1 MAEPPTKVMK
11 LDRRSRF
18 SLAIK
23 RCSVRL
29 FIPIFSIPIE
39 YINPKKVLEILSAE
53 YSGSNSASRASL
65 INSNST
71 ERQLVKKII
80 AEMRKLEQF
89 FVSLCSDVLSDVL
102 RFGTRHRLAK
112 LERIGRRFHRIVG
125 NFFYKAPFIHLD
137 LELKGTKRF
146 LFFILHTD
154 NNENLQLIPYPGAN
168 FHIFTFFSFFRQY
181 GLPFPLR
188 SDGLPSC

>member
-1 MAEPPTKVMK
+1 MAEPTAKVMK
-11 LDRRSRF
+11 LDSESRF

-23 RCSVRL
+23 RYSVRL
-29 FIPIFSIPIE
+29 LIPIFSIPIE
-39 YINPKKVLEILSAE
+39 YINPKNVLEMLSAE
-53 YSGSNSASRASL
+53 YSGSNLAARSSMINS
-65 INSNST
+65 NSNST

-137 LELKGTKRF
+137 LELKYTRLVLLYITYK
-146 LFFILHTD
+146 
-154 NNENLQLIPYPGAN
+154 Q
-168 FHIFTFFSFFRQY
+168 
-181 GLPFPLR
+181 
-188 SDGLPSC
+188 